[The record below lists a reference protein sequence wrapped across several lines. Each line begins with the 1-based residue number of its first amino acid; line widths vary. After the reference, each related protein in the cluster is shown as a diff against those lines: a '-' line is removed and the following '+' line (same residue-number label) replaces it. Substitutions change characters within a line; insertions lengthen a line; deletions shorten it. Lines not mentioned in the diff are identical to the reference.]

1 MKKYRS
7 FKEARKFVRSL
18 KLKSGTW
25 WEYTKSGKK
34 PDDIPPYPDK
44 VYKNKGWISRGDWL
58 GTGYV
63 QPSKRQYRS
72 FKEARKY
79 IQSLELKNTIDWN
92 RYCNSGKKPK
102 DIPRNPHKIYK
113 KEWKNWKYFIG
124 NEFLSVKEAGK
135 FLRKQGITSQL
146 QYERWC
152 KDGKRPNFI
161 PATPSKTYKLKGTW
175 NGWGEF
181 LGTGKIADQIKA
193 GNYLP
198 FIEAQK
204 EYQKLAKQYNLV
216 GYSDWTRFASTHK
229 KLLDDL
235 RIPVSPWQTYTKE
248 RVGRKMGLVK

>member
-1 MKKYRS
+1 MTWRS
-7 FKEARKFVRSL
+7 FKEARKFVHSL

-25 WEYTKSGKK
+25 QDYCKSGKR

-79 IQSLELKNTIDWN
+79 IQSLKLKNTTDWN
-92 RYCNSGKKPK
+92 RYCTSGKKPD
-102 DIPRNPHKIYK
+102 DIPSQPHKIYK

-124 NEFLSVKEAGK
+124 NEFLSYKEAGK
-135 FLRKQGITSQL
+135 FLRKQGITSQP
-146 QYERWC
+146 QYERWV

-193 GNYLP
+193 TKYLLWP
-198 FIEAQK
+198 EAKK
-204 EYQKLAKQYNLV
+204 EYQKLAKKYGLI
-216 GYSDWTRFASTHK
+216 GYSDWQRFLKTHK
-229 KLLDDL
+229 NLLEQL
-235 RIPVSPWQTYTKE
+235 NIPASPWQTYTKE
-248 RVGRKMGLVK
+248 RVWRKMKK

>member
-1 MKKYRS
+1 M
-7 FKEARKFVRSL
+7 
-18 KLKSGTW
+18 
-25 WEYTKSGKK
+25 
-34 PDDIPPYPDK
+34 
-44 VYKNKGWISRGDWL
+44 
-58 GTGYV
+58 
-63 QPSKRQYRS
+63 
-72 FKEARKY
+72 
-79 IQSLELKNTIDWN
+79 QSLELKNTTDRN

-102 DIPRNPHKIYK
+102 DIPRNPQKIYK

-124 NEFLSVKEAGK
+124 NEFLSCKEAGK

-146 QYERWC
+146 QYERLC

-204 EYQKLAKQYNLV
+204 EYQKIAKQYHLV
-216 GYSDWTRFASTHK
+216 GISDWLRFAKTHK

-235 RIPVSPWQTYTKE
+235 RIPVNPWQTYTKE

>member
-1 MKKYRS
+1 MTWRS

-25 WEYTKSGKK
+25 QEYSNSGKR
-34 PDDIPPYPDK
+34 PDDIPTNPEK
-44 VYKNKGWISRGDWL
+44 VYKTKGWISRGDWL

-102 DIPRNPHKIYK
+102 DIPRNPQKIYA

-124 NEFLSVKEAGK
+124 NEFLSFKEAGK
-135 FLRKQGITSQL
+135 FLRKQGITSQ
-146 QYERWC
+146 QQHEQWC

-161 PATPSKTYKLKGTW
+161 PATPSKTYKLNGTW
-175 NGWGEF
+175 KGWGEF

-193 GNYLP
+193 AKYLP
-198 FIEAQK
+198 WPEAKK
-204 EYQKLAKQYNLV
+204 EYQKLAKKYGLI
-216 GYSDWTRFASTHK
+216 GLSDWNRFQKTHK
-229 KLLDDL
+229 NLLDKL
-235 RIPVSPWQTYTKE
+235 NIPANPWQTYTKE
-248 RVGRKMGLVK
+248 RVWSNMKK